1 MNDTLR
7 YPPTNVLARARR
19 EMLILDE
26 LKNGAM
32 TQKQLAEK
40 MDINPRTLKGI
51 IRDLVH
57 AGVVCR
63 VATTH
68 KVALWSQ

>member
-19 EMLILDE
+19 EILILDE

-32 TQKQLAEK
+32 TQKRISEVL
-40 MDINPRTLKGI
+40 DINPRTLKGI
-51 IRDLVH
+51 IRDLIH

-63 VATTH
+63 VPTTR
-68 KVALWSQ
+68 KVSL

>member
-19 EMLILDE
+19 EILILDE

-32 TQKQLAEK
+32 TQKRISEVL
-40 MDINPRTLKGI
+40 DINPRTLKGI
-51 IRDLVH
+51 IRDLV
-57 AGVVCR
+57 AAKVVR
-63 VATTH
+63 RTIKH
-68 KVALWSQ
+68 RGIALV